1 MARPKKSIPPAK
13 NREIKIRFTKELYNV
28 LTNEALAA
36 RIPRTEYIRQ
46 LILDHHPVIKQEVV
60 FDCTK
65 VLEIFRGL
73 GNCRGNLN
81 QIAKH
86 LNQGGEPN
94 GQVRKQVL
102 VSSCVLPAIPML
114 QNSVDQLPTQT
125 NAPARHLS
133 FQIWKKR
140 IVCHCR

>member
-13 NREIKIRFTKELYNV
+13 NREIKIRFTEELYDV
-28 LTNEALAA
+28 LTNDALAA

-60 FDCTK
+60 FDSTE
-65 VLEIFRGL
+65 VLDIFRGL
-73 GNCRGNLN
+73 SNCRGNLN

-102 VSSCVLPAIPML
+102 DCISELYEMRDKLEEMVGEYRGS
-114 QNSVDQLPTQT
+114 
-125 NAPARHLS
+125 H
-133 FQIWKKR
+133 
-140 IVCHCR
+140 

>member
-1 MARPKKSIPPAK
+1 MLPIARPKKSIPPAK
-13 NREIKIRFTKELYNV
+13 NREIKIRFTEELYNV
-28 LTNEALAA
+28 LTNDALAA

-46 LILDHHPVIKQEVV
+46 IILDHHPVIKQEVV

-102 VSSCVLPAIPML
+102 DCISELYEMRDKLEEMVGEYRGS
-114 QNSVDQLPTQT
+114 
-125 NAPARHLS
+125 H
-133 FQIWKKR
+133 
-140 IVCHCR
+140 

>member
-1 MARPKKSIPPAK
+1 MLPMARPKKSIPPAK
-13 NREIKIRFTKELYNV
+13 NREIKIRFTEDLYNV
-28 LTNEALAA
+28 LTNDALAA
-36 RIPRTEYIRQ
+36 HIPRTEYIRQ

-60 FDCTK
+60 FDSNE

-102 VSSCVLPAIPML
+102 DCISELYKMRDKL
-114 QNSVDQLPTQT
+114 EE
-125 NAPARHLS
+125 
-133 FQIWKKR
+133 
-140 IVCHCR
+140 IVGEYRGSH

>member
-1 MARPKKSIPPAK
+1 MARPKKSISPAK
-13 NREIKIRFTKELYNV
+13 NGKSKFVLLKSFIMYLPMMHWQLTSHELSTFV
-28 LTNEALAA
+28 S
-36 RIPRTEYIRQ
+36 

-60 FDCTK
+60 FDSTE

-94 GQVRKQVL
+94 GQVRNRVL
-102 VSSCVLPAIPML
+102 DCISELYEMRDKLEEMVGEYRGS
-114 QNSVDQLPTQT
+114 
-125 NAPARHLS
+125 H
-133 FQIWKKR
+133 
-140 IVCHCR
+140 

>member
-1 MARPKKSIPPAK
+1 MLPIARPKKSIPPAK
-13 NREIKIRFTKELYNV
+13 NREIKIRFTEELYNV
-28 LTNEALAA
+28 LTNDALAA

-94 GQVRKQVL
+94 GQARKQVL
-102 VSSCVLPAIPML
+102 DCISELYEMRDKLEEMVGEYRGS
-114 QNSVDQLPTQT
+114 
-125 NAPARHLS
+125 H
-133 FQIWKKR
+133 
-140 IVCHCR
+140 

>member
-13 NREIKIRFTKELYNV
+13 NREIKIRFTEELYNV

-73 GNCRGNLN
+73 GNCRGNLCRFRYGKRESFVTAGN
-81 QIAKH
+81 FS
-86 LNQGGEPN
+86 
-94 GQVRKQVL
+94 L
-102 VSSCVLPAIPML
+102 VC
-114 QNSVDQLPTQT
+114 
-125 NAPARHLS
+125 
-133 FQIWKKR
+133 
-140 IVCHCR
+140 